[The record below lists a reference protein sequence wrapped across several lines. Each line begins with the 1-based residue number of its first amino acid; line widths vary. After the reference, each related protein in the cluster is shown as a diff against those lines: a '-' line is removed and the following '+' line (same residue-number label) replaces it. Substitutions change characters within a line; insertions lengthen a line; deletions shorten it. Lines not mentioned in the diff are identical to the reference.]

1 MHLEEREQVQEIN
14 AESDDLVIVRR
25 SELQL
30 LHKDSG

>member
-14 AESDDLVIVRR
+14 AESDLVIVRR
-25 SELQL
+25 MELQL